1 MTSGNGI
8 NENHPLG
15 DNQPNRIQS
24 AGTQTNGTNEIHT
37 NTAQTNGATTN
48 GKGATNSPMP
58 IAIVGMACRLPG
70 NVSTVD
76 DFWRLMSM
84 ARDGWC
90 EIPKDRCFNTDAYY
104 HPNPSKKGCVNT
116 KAGYFLQQD
125 PTLFDAPFFSMTR
138 QEAEAMDPQQRML
151 LETTYEALE
160 TAGIPKES
168 IVGKNVGVFVGGAPS
183 DYHLGALRDLE
194 TIPMFDS
201 TGNHPA
207 ILAGRISYYFDLRGP
222 AVVLDTAC
230 SSSLYAL
237 HSAVQSIRS
246 GESEQAIVAACH
258 LNFQPDDWVS
268 MSMGH
273 LFSDSGRTHAFDNR
287 AKGGFVRGEGAG
299 ALILKPL
306 DQAIKDNDKIRAVI
320 RNSGT
325 NQDGRS
331 AGITSPN
338 GKAQE
343 QLMRDVYAGAGISI
357 DEVGFVEA
365 HGTGTKVGDPIEATA
380 IYNVFGK
387 NRPKTN
393 PNGRRASP
401 LYVGSVKS
409 NIGHLENASGIMSV
423 IKAALMLE
431 RGFILPNVPTGQRP
445 WPQDK
450 KYISCNNFGFGG
462 SNAHCVLERAPLPPA
477 PSASFIQ
484 TPTSAEPQQRIFT
497 LSANDEAAA
506 KRLIRQLVVFLEEH
520 PEMFQTTVIRN
531 LAYTLCQRRSHLPWR
546 VALVGASTNDLV
558 GAINRVDIKPVR
570 ALSYAPKLG
579 FAYTGQ
585 GAQWYGMGR
594 ELLQAYPVFAD
605 TIRESDACLKRLGAD
620 FSLLEELLRGKASSR
635 VDKAHISQPICT
647 AVQVGLTNL
656 LSSWGIRPESVV
668 GHSSGEVGAAYAA
681 GALTL
686 ESAMAVAYYRGQ
698 AILQLPEKCPDL
710 RGSMMAVGAG
720 PEEIRPLLKLLRSG
734 VANIACEN
742 SPGSVTVSG
751 DEPAIDELAT
761 IVEAKQ
767 LFHRKLRVDFAY
779 HSKHMNFIA
788 QTYNNALRKVE
799 IKPVD
804 NGVEFFSSLHG
815 RQVDI
820 STIDASYW
828 VDNLTCPVL
837 FYSAS
842 RALLLK
848 GGEHGAPDFLVE
860 VGPHA
865 ALQGPIKQVL
875 KGITGKSATATY
887 LPTLVR
893 GKDATTTMI
902 ELAAALYAKGQDLNH
917 AAINREDQPQPT
929 PPTLYADL
937 SPYPW
942 SYQKYWLE
950 SRITREHRTKPFQR
964 HDLLGTLMATSN
976 KELYPV
982 WRNILSID
990 DVPWLVDHQMSSLVT
1005 FPFAGFLCM
1014 AVEAAA
1020 QRAHL
1025 RGAKAPADNFMFRE
1039 VQVRRPLVL
1048 RDGCD
1053 YEVMLSMMPYAEGTR
1068 AYSDDWDEFRIC
1080 SYDKEKGWTEHCR
1093 GQISITRGKTAKV
1106 GSNVVK
1112 FRQGEKLCL
1121 EGVDTGKFYKEL
1133 QEMGAIYGPAFQK
1146 LRDIRVGDETAVA
1159 VVDVVDT
1166 EPEMP
1171 LHHQSPFIIHPSVLD
1186 QILQM
1191 TYAVLGAGRGILE
1204 TIYLPTLIKELHL
1217 APAACSL
1224 KPGDTLHAITR
1235 GIPPDA
1241 GAPRPIS
1248 FTKYVMSSPNDD
1260 EPIMSFLETQMQPVR
1275 GDSSSDSAPRDLC
1288 FKLEWETHEVNEE
1301 IEKPL
1306 RDIPVTIISDR
1317 APHDSLLV
1325 SLVQGLLEQTGRV
1338 PSIQALA
1345 RWADN
1350 AAANEIYIVLTELD
1364 QPLISNFTEESFS
1377 QVQQLLLRSSGT
1389 LWVTSGAYKFC
1400 TNPDA
1405 NMASG
1410 LLRAL
1415 RSEMAAIA
1423 AMLDLDPDSALSSK
1437 ERSSLIVQALEGML
1451 SGENAD
1457 MEYAEQDGALV
1468 VPRVADDEGT
1478 NLFVHRELNPKV
1490 PYLHDYDPA
1499 KEERRLTFAIET
1511 PGALDTL
1518 YFADSTERPLREREI
1533 EVKVAATGMN
1543 FKDVVISMG
1552 QLASPYIGVE
1562 CSGTVSRVGSA
1573 VTSLTVG
1580 DRVCAMSEG
1589 AYGTYAYCAA
1599 TSAARIPD
1607 SMSFELAASI
1617 PVVYCTAHYSL
1628 IELARLS
1635 AGEKVLIH
1643 AAAGGVG
1650 QAAIQLAHMVGA
1662 EVFATVGSPD
1672 KKKWIM
1678 EQYGIP
1684 DNRIFS
1690 SRDGSFGPAIRKVT
1704 EGAGVDVVLN
1714 SLAGDLLKETWDCL
1728 AAFGRFIEIGKRD
1741 ITNNT
1746 RLEMAKFDSNVTFA
1760 SVDLTLVAAAR
1771 PQMMDRTLT
1780 AVMSLMDSERVRP
1793 ISPITVFS
1801 LSDVEKAFRLLQ
1813 SGKTMGK
1820 LVVVPKY
1827 GEANQI
1833 RATHP
1838 TSNKATASK
1847 SLREDATY
1855 LIVGGTGG
1863 LGRSLA
1869 EWMVAQGGKN
1879 IVLLSRSGRVE
1890 GPLAELV
1897 RDLNQKAGA
1906 NVLVRACDV
1915 GDRKSVQKLVVEIVA
1930 DGLPPIRGVIQA
1942 GMVLRDSL
1950 FEKMSWKDYQD
1961 VIRSK
1966 VAGTWNV
1973 HNALLASRLD
1983 FFIALSSV
1991 AGIVGNRGQAAYA
2004 AANTFL
2010 DAFARYRHRL
2020 GLPATSIDLT
2030 AVQDVGHLAE
2040 ADAERKAQIL
2050 QNFGGPSA
2058 GIFEAEV
2065 LALIQAGILGKL
2077 KTWCNDCCVTGVGLY
2092 DGSAGADPD
2101 NLPYFAVDAKFRH
2114 LRDAIISTPSGSVD
2128 SAGSDDDA
2136 NVPNHSVAYVSN
2148 AIRSASTPEKLL
2160 EVVTAGLAAKLAAI
2174 IMIPVSDIDSSRSVT
2189 DYGLDSLN
2197 TIEMRNWVTKAIGA
2211 NLQVLE
2217 LLTAGSLTNLA
2228 ALVLKKR
2235 ETQVGK

>member
-1 MTSGNGI
+1 
-8 NENHPLG
+8 
-15 DNQPNRIQS
+15 
-24 AGTQTNGTNEIHT
+24 
-37 NTAQTNGATTN
+37 
-48 GKGATNSPMP
+48 MP
-58 IAIVGMACRLPG
+58 IAIVGMACKLPG

-168 IVGKNVGVFVGGAPS
+168 IVGKNVGVFIGAAPS
-183 DYHLGALRDLE
+183 DYHLGALRDLD
-194 TIPMFDS
+194 TVPMFDS

-273 LFSDSGRTHAFDNR
+273 LFADSGKTCAFDNR
-287 AKGGFVRGEGAG
+287 AKSGFVRGEGAG

-306 DQAIKDNDKIRAVI
+306 DQALKDNDKIRAVI

-338 GKAQE
+338 GQAQE

-357 DEVGFVEA
+357 DAVGFVEA

-387 NRPKTN
+387 NRAKTN
-393 PNGRRASP
+393 ANGRKAPP
-401 LYVGSVKS
+401 LYIGSVKS

-431 RGFILPNVPTGQRP
+431 RGFILPNVNFETANEKIPLDEWNMKVPTTQRP

-462 SNAHCVLERAPLPPA
+462 SNAHCVLERAPLPSAPA
-477 PSASFIQ
+477 SSFIQ
-484 TPTSAEPQQRIFT
+484 TPAAEAPQQKIFT

-506 KRLIRQLVVFLEEH
+506 KRLIRQLVIFLEEH

-531 LAYTLCQRRSHLPWR
+531 LAYTLCQRRSHLSWR
-546 VALVGASTNDLV
+546 VALVGGSTNELV
-558 GAINRVDIKPVR
+558 EAMTRFDIKPMR
-570 ALSYAPKLG
+570 ALSYATKLA
-579 FAYTGQ
+579 FAFTGQ

-594 ELLQAYPVFAD
+594 ELLQAYPIFAD
-605 TIRESDACLKRLGAD
+605 TIKETDACLKKFGSN
-620 FSLLEELLRGKASSR
+620 FSLLEELLRDKDSSR
-635 VDKAHISQPICT
+635 VDQAHISQPICT
-647 AVQVGLTNL
+647 AVQIGLTNL
-656 LSSWGIRPESVV
+656 LNSWGIRPESVV

-681 GALTL
+681 GALSL
-686 ESAMAVAYYRGQ
+686 EDAMAVAYHRGQ
-698 AILQLPEKCPDL
+698 AILQLPEKHPDL

-720 PEEIRPLLKLLRSG
+720 AEEIRPLLKILRNG
-734 VANIACEN
+734 VAAIACEN

-751 DEPAIDELAT
+751 DELAIDELAAV
-761 IVEAKQ
+761 IEAKKM
-767 LFHRKLRVDFAY
+767 FHRKLRVDFAY
-779 HSKHMNFIA
+779 HSKHMNLIA
-788 QTYNNALRKVE
+788 QTYLNALRKVD

-804 NGVEFFSSLHG
+804 RGVEFFSSLHG
-815 RQVDI
+815 KRIDI

-837 FYSAS
+837 FSSAS
-842 RALLLK
+842 RAMLLK
-848 GGEHGAPDFLVE
+848 GGEHGAPDVVVE

-875 KGITGKSATATY
+875 KGITGRTATATY
-887 LPTLVR
+887 LPTLIR
-893 GKDATTTMI
+893 GKDATTTMV
-902 ELAAALYAKGQDLNH
+902 ELCAALYTKGQDLNY

-929 PPTLYADL
+929 APTLYADL
-937 SPYPW
+937 GAYPW
-942 SYQKYWLE
+942 SYQKYWVE

-976 KELYPV
+976 NELYPV

-1014 AVEAAA
+1014 AIEAAA
-1020 QRAHL
+1020 QRAQL
-1025 RGAKAPADNFMFRE
+1025 RGAKTPADNFMFRE
-1039 VQVRRPLVL
+1039 VQVKRPLML
-1048 RDGCD
+1048 HDGTD
-1053 YEVMLSMMPYAEGTR
+1053 HEVMLSMMPYAEGTR

-1093 GQISITRGKTAKV
+1093 GQISITRGKTAQV
-1106 GSNVVK
+1106 GSNVVR
-1112 FRQGEKLCL
+1112 FRQGEKRCHEGL
-1121 EGVDTGKFYKEL
+1121 ETRNFYKEL
-1133 QEMGAIYGPAFQK
+1133 REMGVIYGPTFQK

-1159 VVDVVDT
+1159 VLDVVDT

-1171 LHHQSPFIIHPSVLD
+1171 LHHQTPFIIHPSVLD

-1191 TYAVLGAGRGILE
+1191 TYAVVGAGRGKLE
-1204 TIYLPTLIKELHL
+1204 TIYLPTLIKEVHL
-1217 APAACSL
+1217 TPAACSL
-1224 KPGDTLHAITR
+1224 KPGDTLHTITR

-1241 GAPRPIS
+1241 GAPRPVN
-1248 FTKYVMSSPNDD
+1248 FTKHVMLSPNDD
-1260 EPIMSFLETQMQPVR
+1260 EPIMSFLETQMTPVR
-1275 GDSSSDSAPRDLC
+1275 GDSSLESAPRDLC
-1288 FKLEWETHEVNEE
+1288 FKLEWEAPVVLDET
-1301 IEKPL
+1301 EKPL
-1306 RDIPVTIISDR
+1306 REIPVTIISDR

-1325 SLVQGLLEQTGRV
+1325 SLVQGVLEHTGRV
-1338 PSIQALA
+1338 PSIQTLA
-1345 RWADN
+1345 RWSEH
-1350 AAANEIYIVLTELD
+1350 AAANEIFVVLTELD
-1364 QPLISNFTEESFS
+1364 EPILSNFTEDSFS
-1377 QVQQLLLRSSGT
+1377 QVQQLLMRSSGT
-1389 LWVTSGAYKFC
+1389 LWVTSGAYKNC
-1400 TNPDA
+1400 TNPDT

-1410 LLRAL
+1410 LLRTL
-1415 RSEMAAIA
+1415 RSETAATA
-1423 AMLDLDPDSALSSK
+1423 AMLDLDPDSNLTSK
-1437 ERSSLIVQALEGML
+1437 ERSSLIVEALEGML
-1451 SGENAD
+1451 RNDNAD

-1468 VPRVADDEGT
+1468 VPRVVDDDET
-1478 NLFVHRELNPKV
+1478 NMFVHRELNPKV
-1490 PYLHDYDPA
+1490 PYLQDYDPA
-1499 KEERRLTFAIET
+1499 KEDRRLTFAIET

-1518 YFADSTERPLREREI
+1518 YFADSAERPLKDHEI

-1562 CSGTVSRVGSA
+1562 CSGIVSRIGAA
-1573 VTSLTVG
+1573 VTTLSVG

-1589 AYGTYAYCAA
+1589 AYGTHAYCAA
-1599 TSAARIPD
+1599 SSAARIPD
-1607 SMSFELAASI
+1607 SMSFEVAASI
-1617 PVVYCTAHYSL
+1617 PVVYCTAHYGL

-1672 KKKWIM
+1672 KKKWVM
-1678 EQYGIP
+1678 EQYGVP
-1684 DNRIFS
+1684 ENRIFS
-1690 SRDGSFGPAIRKVT
+1690 SRDGSFGPAIRRVT
-1704 EGAGVDVVLN
+1704 SGAGVDVILN

-1728 AAFGRFIEIGKRD
+1728 APFGRFIEIGKRD

-1746 RLEMAKFDSNVTFA
+1746 RLEMAKFDSNVSFA

-1771 PQMMDRTLT
+1771 PQLMDKTLT
-1780 AVMSLMDSERVRP
+1780 AVMSLMCSETVRP
-1793 ISPITVFS
+1793 IGPITVFG

-1820 LVVVPKY
+1820 LVVVPKH
-1827 GEANQI
+1827 GEANKI

-1838 TSNKATASK
+1838 TNNKAAINM

-1855 LIVGGTGG
+1855 LVVGGTGG

-1890 GPLAELV
+1890 GPLSELV
-1897 RDLNQKAGA
+1897 RGLNQTARA
-1906 NVLVRACDV
+1906 NVMVKACDV
-1915 GDRKSVQKLVVEIVA
+1915 GDQQSVHKLVVGIVA
-1930 DGLPPIRGVIQA
+1930 DGLPPIRGVIHA
-1942 GMVLRDSL
+1942 GMVLRDML

-1966 VAGTWNV
+1966 VVGTWNV
-1973 HNALLASRLD
+1973 HNALLASHLD

-2030 AVQDVGHLAE
+2030 AVKDVGHLAE
-2040 ADAERKAQIL
+2040 ADAERKAEIL
-2050 QNFGGPSA
+2050 KNFGGPSA
-2058 GIFEAEV
+2058 GIIEAEV

-2077 KTWCNDCCVTGVGLY
+2077 KTWCNDNCVTGVGLY
-2092 DGSAGADPD
+2092 DGSDPG
-2101 NLPYFAVDAKFRH
+2101 NLPYFADDAKFRH
-2114 LRDAIISTPSGSVD
+2114 LRDAIVSTPSGSVD
-2128 SAGSDDDA
+2128 SAGADGDA
-2136 NVPNHSVAYVSN
+2136 NLPSHSVAYVSN
-2148 AIRSASTPEKLL
+2148 AIRSASSAEKLL
-2160 EVVTAGLAAKLAAI
+2160 EVVTTGLAAKLAAI
-2174 IMIPVSDIDSSRSVT
+2174 IMIPASDIDSSRSVT

-2197 TIEMRNWVTKAIGA
+2197 AIEMRNWVTKAIGA

-2228 ALVLKKR
+2228 ALVIKKR
-2235 ETQVGK
+2235 EAQIGK